1 MHPAVGLGLFAV
13 LAWLLNKKDTV
24 MAAVQKQFDEF
35 HSRIKL
41 DEDDEKMKL
50 REKRETLINE
60 LRARLPA
67 DIPAFENFNQG
78 SYSMHTGT
86 VPVDGNFDIDVG
98 LLFDC
103 KRDKY
108 NDPVELKKKVRDAL
122 KKGNRTVDIRR
133 SCVTVSYMK
142 DGKPEYHVDLVVYVK
157 RDDGKLDLAKGK
169 EHSEQSKRVWEVSE
183 PKRLTELLSS
193 RFTEE
198 DLAQYRRCIRY
209 LKRWRDVQFSSGA
222 PLSIA
227 LTVAAYHWFNPNKDF
242 LSNKYIDLIAMR
254 NWVTEILGQ
263 FQQVTRV
270 GGTTDRLKVTLPVTP
285 DTDLM
290 GWMSNEQMDNFKVA
304 LKNLLEALEQAVN
317 ESLPEDACMA
327 LAAQFGDHFPVPP
340 KEETTKAVR
349 APYVN
354 TGSSA

>member
-1 MHPAVGLGLFAV
+1 MHPAVGLGVVAF
-13 LAWLLNKKDTV
+13 LAWLLNKKDPV

-35 HSRIKL
+35 HSCIKL
-41 DEDDEKMKL
+41 DEDDEKRKL
-50 REKRETLINE
+50 RDKRETLIKE

-67 DIPAFENFNQG
+67 DVPAFENFNQG

-86 VPVDGNFDIDVG
+86 VPVDGNYDIDVG
-98 LLFDC
+98 LIFDC

-108 NDPVELKKKVRDAL
+108 YDPVELKKKVRDAL
-122 KKGNRTVDIRR
+122 SNGNRTVEIRR
-133 SCVTVSYMK
+133 PCVTVTYMK
-142 DGKPEYHVDLVVYVK
+142 DGKPEYHVDLVAYVK

-169 EHSEQSKRVWEVSE
+169 EHSEQSKREWEVSE
-183 PKRLTELLSS
+183 PKRLTELMSS
-193 RFTEE
+193 RFTDE

-209 LKRWRDVQFSSGA
+209 LKRWRDVQFNSGA

-227 LTVAAYHWFNPNKDF
+227 LTVAAYRWFQPNKDF
-242 LSNKYIDLIAMR
+242 LSSKYIDLLATR
-254 NWVTEILGQ
+254 DWVKALLGQ
-263 FQQVTRV
+263 FQQVTNAE
-270 GGTTDRLKVTLPVTP
+270 GTTARLKVILPVTP

-290 GWMSNEQMDNFKVA
+290 DWMSNEQMNNFKAA
-304 LKNLLEALEQAVN
+304 LKNLLDTLEQAYN

-327 LAAQFGDHFPVPP
+327 LAAQFGDDFPVPA
-340 KEETTKAVR
+340 KEETAKAVK